1 MAEFI
6 LNTLNRERNAFF
18 ERLIM
23 NSKDNRNIGQLKLI
37 DTNQGKTNLLFVLKN
52 LLKRNSD
59 YNSSHDFSFMTMG

>member
-18 ERLIM
+18 EHLIM

-37 DTNQGKTNLLFVLKN
+37 NTHQGKTNLLFVLKN
-52 LLKRNSD
+52 LLKRSSD
-59 YNSSHDFSFMTMG
+59 YNSSHDFSFMIMG